1 MTWLNHGA
9 SEAVFGE
16 LVTANYF
23 STLGLSPARGRFF
36 APEEDGLPGAHP
48 VAILNY
54 AAWQKRFGGAED
66 IVGRELEVNSIAVT
80 VIGVAPPHF
89 IGVTAIFGPDLWL
102 PASMAERMFPNSME
116 HVLTDRGKA
125 AFFGVGRLRPHVT
138 TRAGPG
144 QRRHPR
150 SGYREV

>member
-1 MTWLNHGA
+1 MVLTLALGIGANTTVFTLINTVVLNPLPVRNPDRLAALTAGESRNTANSGSIFPISYADLQDYQSRNEVFDSLAGYSSARGMTWLNHGA

-23 STLGLSPARGRFF
+23 ATLGLSPARGRFF

-66 IVGRELEVNSIAVT
+66 IVGRS
-80 VIGVAPPHF
+80 
-89 IGVTAIFGPDLWL
+89 
-102 PASMAERMFPNSME
+102 
-116 HVLTDRGKA
+116 
-125 AFFGVGRLRPHVT
+125 LR
-138 TRAGPG
+138 
-144 QRRHPR
+144 
-150 SGYREV
+150 